1 MKNKLK
7 VKWTNSAQTD
17 LIEIIEHIANEAPK
31 TARNCFKKI
40 KSQADR
46 LKTLPEQGRYVP
58 ELEKQNLLLYRELI
72 VIPWRL
78 IYKVSGQNVY
88 VLAVFD
94 SRQNIEDVLLKRL
107 LRST

>member
-1 MKNKLK
+1 MKNKFK
-7 VKWTNSAQTD
+7 VKWTDSAH
-17 LIEIIEHIANEAPK
+17 LELVEIIEHIAKEAPK

-40 KSQADR
+40 KTESER

-72 VIPWRL
+72 VVPWRL
-78 IYKVSGQNVY
+78 IYKISGKNVY

-94 SRQNIEDVLLKRL
+94 SRQNIEDILLKRL
-107 LRST
+107 LRNK